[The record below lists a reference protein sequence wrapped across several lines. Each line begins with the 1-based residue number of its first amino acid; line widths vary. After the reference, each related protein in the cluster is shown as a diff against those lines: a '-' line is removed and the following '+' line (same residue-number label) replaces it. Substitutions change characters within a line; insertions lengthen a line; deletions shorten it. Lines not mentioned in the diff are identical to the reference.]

1 MLSHRIPHL
10 EGLPWIGCR
19 QEERA
24 VCKGAQRQVQQ
35 RSSVTLLLSLISI
48 FFFFFFLHTEPPD
61 YQGARTARAI
71 VDGSLA
77 ELPNFS
83 VKVVG
88 GQSTGKAKNVDEFLA
103 SNPTLPKALLFTTKS
118 STAPLFKALSVD
130 FNNR

>member
-1 MLSHRIPHL
+1 MKVFPESGVAKKNGQFAKEP
-10 EGLPWIGCR
+10 
-19 QEERA
+19 
-24 VCKGAQRQVQQ
+24 KGK
-35 RSSVTLLLSLISI
+35 SSRGRPSLCSSPSYL
-48 FFFFFFLHTEPPD
+48 FFFFFLPTEPPD